1 MDKGGGGYKVGRH
14 IYIVPKLSKISQL
27 TENSGAKNKYRS
39 SRSQMF
45 FKIVVPK
52 NFAVHRKKLVPESL
66 I

>member
-1 MDKGGGGYKVGRH
+1 MGVIKIGRD
-14 IYIVPKLSKISQL
+14 IYIVPKLSKISQP
-27 TENSGAKNKYRS
+27 TENSGAKNKYIS

-52 NFAVHRKKLVPESL
+52 NFAIHRKTLVPESL